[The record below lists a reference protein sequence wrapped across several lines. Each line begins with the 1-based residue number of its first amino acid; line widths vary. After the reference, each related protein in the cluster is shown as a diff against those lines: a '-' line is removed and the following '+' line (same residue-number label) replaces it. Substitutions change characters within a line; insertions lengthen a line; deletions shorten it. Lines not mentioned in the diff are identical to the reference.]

1 MVIYLM
7 LQILYLDFRREL
19 LKNFNLQN
27 LDW

>member
-7 LQILYLDFRREL
+7 LQILYLDFRTEL

>member
-1 MVIYLM
+1 MVFYLM
-7 LQILYLDFRREL
+7 LQILYLDFRTEL